1 MFSFIDNSDI
11 GKEKEDYYSKSFL
24 LPSSPEYQPLNEVTI
39 DNIDIPISI
48 SGSVKNTEEFDKNL
62 IEEKT
67 TKSKTN
73 MNKSNS
79 FQDINSILGQK
90 SSIINNMIT
99 NKKDLLSEIE
109 KNSHFLKKMQ
119 NNFDE
124 KKKEENNN
132 NKFRL
137 GRKLSLD
144 PTKRAHNKFFEDNII
159 KKIKGLLLKYLII
172 FVNSLLNKKE
182 AKLKFLNFNKYV
194 KNIKKDN
201 ELELLHKQVKEIL
214 SLDISPKNS
223 RFGSN
228 WNAKII
234 QSILNKDDEKK
245 EIFNFVLNMKFIDF
259 IHLFTLK
266 EKVSNFRKLSKDD
279 CSTIEKKMPKIEDL
293 FDKILNKNQKDEL
306 YLAKFIFLLY
316 NYENWF
322 LYKIGRNK
330 NPKIKIK

>member
-182 AKLKFLNFNKYV
+182 VKLKFLNFNKYV

>member
-1 MFSFIDNSDI
+1 MFSFIDNSDS
-11 GKEKEDYYSKSFL
+11 GNEKEDYYSISFPL
-24 LPSSPEYQPLNEVTI
+24 TFSPEYQLLNEVTM
-39 DNIDIPISI
+39 DNIDNHISI
-48 SGSVKNTEEFDKNL
+48 SGNVKNTEEFDKNL
-62 IEEKT
+62 IEGKS

-73 MNKSNS
+73 MNKSNF
-79 FQDINSILGQK
+79 FQEINSILSQK

-99 NKKDLLSEIE
+99 NKKDLFSEIE
-109 KNSHFLKKMQ
+109 NNSHFLKKMQ

-124 KKKEENNN
+124 KIKEENNN
-132 NKFRL
+132 AKFGF
-137 GRKLSLD
+137 GRKSSLD
-144 PTKRAHNKFFEDNII
+144 PTKRVHNKTCEDNII

-194 KNIKKDN
+194 TNIKKDN

-266 EKVSNFRKLSKDD
+266 EKVSNFRKLSEDD
-279 CSTIEKKMPKIEDL
+279 CSTIEKKMPKMEDL
-293 FDKILNKNQKDEL
+293 FNEILNKNQKDEL

-322 LYKIGRNK
+322 VYKIGRNRKPK
-330 NPKIKIK
+330 NKIK